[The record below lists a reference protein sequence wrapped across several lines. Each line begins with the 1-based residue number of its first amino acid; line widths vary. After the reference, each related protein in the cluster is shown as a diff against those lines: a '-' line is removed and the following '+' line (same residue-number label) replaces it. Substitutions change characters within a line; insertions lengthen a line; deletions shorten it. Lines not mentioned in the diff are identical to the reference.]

1 MIEKIATA
9 TAKAAVT
16 VTDNSMGVKV
26 TYVMVNSANSLM
38 IIKRFQI
45 IVVVSKKW
53 SVICVDNN
61 ESIFYFIY

>member
-9 TAKAAVT
+9 TAKVAVA

-45 IVVVSKKW
+45 IVVSKKW
-53 SVICVDNN
+53 FVICVGNN
-61 ESIFYFIY
+61 NSDFLSFIY